1 MTFSYNHFHDHNK
14 ACLFGKGDSDIFDDC
29 RTISMHHNFFDN
41 IAGSRLPKQRGG
53 YLHYYNNYMIGSENG
68 WEVDKDAIGYVEAC
82 YFKDCKAPIVSNSGG
97 SLNIDKTEGYDV
109 IYENCLRL
117 MEGYTNIDDAKI
129 DKSLDVNYTDWTP
142 SQTDEN
148 YFVNNLDKTADVPS
162 TVQKYAGAGKI
173 EIWTAYADAV
183 PGEDIDEYAAAI
195 KDNPT
200 EPTYDENG
208 DKITDITSGITQAE
222 AGEAVATQYYSL
234 GGVRLAAPVKGVCIK
249 KSIDADGNVSTT
261 KLLTK

>member
-1 MTFSYNHFHDHNK
+1 MNIDQRADYD
-14 ACLFGKGDSDIFDDC
+14 LVYKGC
-29 RTISMHHNFFDN
+29 DN
-41 IAGSRLPKQRGG
+41 LI
-53 YLHYYNNYMIGSENG
+53 E
-68 WEVDKDAIGYVEAC
+68 GYV
-82 YFKDCKAPIVSNSGG
+82 
-97 SLNIDKTEGYDV
+97 NIDG
-109 IYENCLRL
+109 
-117 MEGYTNIDDAKI
+117 AKQ
-129 DKSLDVNYTDWTP
+129 KSIEWLEPTDWIP
-142 SQTDEN
+142 SQTDES